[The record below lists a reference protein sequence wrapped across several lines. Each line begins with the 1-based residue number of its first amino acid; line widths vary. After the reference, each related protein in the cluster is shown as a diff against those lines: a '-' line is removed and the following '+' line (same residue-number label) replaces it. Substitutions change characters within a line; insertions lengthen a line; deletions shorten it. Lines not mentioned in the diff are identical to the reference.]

1 VNTFTSNLAV
11 LSRRQPKLAQLLRA
25 NPAGRVRLAQSRKG
39 APTAF
44 YQRAAGDP
52 VPLHSRYDP
61 LLEAQKSIQDV
72 DLTGADYFIF
82 MGFGLGYNLDAL
94 LARVSRE
101 TAHIFV
107 VESDLEILRAAMAV
121 RDLSSFLSLTHIH
134 FAWPPG
140 GNELGE
146 QWRQFFDPVTAS
158 KSVYIINAAS
168 LVLDPKLFKSAA
180 EIIQSKTLQI
190 FTDIN
195 TLVGMSTSFLHN
207 FVANFPRAC
216 KAPGVDA
223 FADKFPGVPAIL
235 VSAGPSLDRNIHEL
249 RTHQDNALIIAA
261 DAALKPLTAAGIE
274 PHFVACGDPG
284 YDALLHLK
292 DVNAPTLH
300 LVAEGTAYPESLAAF
315 ENRTILCAFENSSLP
330 GFSDLLSSKG
340 SLRAW
345 GSVAT
350 MCLDFALR
358 LGCNPILF
366 IGQDLAFSDGRTYC
380 SGLHWEPRWFQGV
393 SNPDEWQKRWADLRA
408 CNKLV
413 SIPDLFGRLVESTDK
428 LVSYWN
434 WINAELEKHPSVRF
448 VNATEGGILKDHVEI
463 MSLREALHRFCRQR
477 RNFAGEIQRLYDD
490 AARNLM
496 PVDTSLLMTMGE
508 ESGRLQQILE
518 QAFHECR
525 DSQSLHSAARLSER
539 LEGLKKSV
547 LSLPRLAPLLEK
559 FNQLGNVLFLRRR
572 SALASQPRITA
583 CEIQD
588 LYHDYFRSVAKASEP
603 ITRALIQLKNCTRQA
618 ENLA

>member
-1 VNTFTSNLAV
+1 LNTFTSNLAL
-11 LSRRQPKLAQLLRA
+11 LSRRQPELARLLRA
-25 NPAGRVRLAQSRKG
+25 DPAGRVRLAQCRKG
-39 APTAF
+39 ATTAF
-44 YQRAAGDP
+44 YQRASGDS

-61 LLEAQKSIQDV
+61 LLEAQKSLQDV

-107 VESDLEILRAAMAV
+107 VESDLEILRAAMAA
-121 RDLSSFLSLTHIH
+121 RDLSAFLSLPYIH

-168 LVLDPKLFKSAA
+168 LVLNPELFKSAT

-190 FTDIN
+190 FMDIN

-223 FADKFPGVPAIL
+223 FAAKFSGVPAIL
-235 VSAGPSLDRNIHEL
+235 VSAGPSLDRNVHEL
-249 RTHQDNALIIAA
+249 RAHQDNALIIAA
-261 DAALKPLTAAGIE
+261 DAALKPLNAAGIE
-274 PHFVACGDPG
+274 PHFVVCGDPG
-284 YDALLHLK
+284 YETFLHLK
-292 DVNAPTLH
+292 DSNAPTLH
-300 LVAEGTAYPESLAAF
+300 LVAEGTVYPESLAAF
-315 ENRTILCAFENSSLP
+315 ENRTILCTFENTSLP

-340 SLRAW
+340 SLRTW

-366 IGQDLAFSDGRTYC
+366 MGQDLAFSDGRTYC
-380 SGLHWEPRWFQGV
+380 SGLHWEPQWFQGV
-393 SNPDEWQKRWADLRA
+393 CGPEEWKMRWSDLRESS
-408 CNKLV
+408 KLV
-413 SIPDLFGRLVESTDK
+413 PMRDLFGRLVESTDK

-434 WINAELEKHPSVRF
+434 WISAEIEKHPSVRF
-448 VNATEGGILKDHVEI
+448 VNATEGGILKDHVDI

-477 RNFAGEIQRLYDD
+477 CNLAGEIRRLYDD
-490 AARNLM
+490 AATNLA
-496 PVDTSLLMTMGE
+496 PVDARLLVTMGE
-508 ESGRLQQILE
+508 ESGRLQLILE

-525 DSQSLHSAARLSER
+525 DGQPLQPAAQLSER

-559 FNQLGNVLFLRRR
+559 FNQLGNVSFLRRR
-572 SALASQPRITA
+572 SVLASQSRVTA
-583 CEIQD
+583 CEIRD
-588 LYHDYFRSVAKASEP
+588 LYHDYFRSIAKASGP
-603 ITRALIQLKNCTRQA
+603 ITQALTQLKSCALQV